1 MYIRISLAVAD
12 ILLNGLFFRT
22 TWVSWHQKGYTNM
35 DFNEATD
42 DGMAVASAG
51 LYASHLQ
58 FAADR

>member
-1 MYIRISLAVAD
+1 
-12 ILLNGLFFRT
+12 
-22 TWVSWHQKGYTNM
+22 M